1 MIQLISKSSTGK
13 IRVVLLEY
21 VWDDNIQ
28 GYYIF
33 RHSGQFNGKMT
44 QQPTVT
50 ITEGKA
56 GRSRKQQVELQYNHL
71 VKEKLDKGYKIW
83 EKPLEESTEEELQ
96 EFIGEIVTN
105 RDSVP
110 KPMLAKQ
117 ADKVVN
123 TKIFDKDWY
132 ASVKIDG
139 LRILIYMGVDGELH
153 TSSRGAM
160 NYDPAMYEILSN
172 PTLIE
177 IFKKY
182 PGIIL
187 DGEGYKHGKSLQ
199 EINSVAR
206 TQVTAKDYEFLQ
218 FYLYDIVDP
227 NKTFEE
233 RLLVIQ
239 EIANTYSLGFDPERV
254 WNRGELR
261 IQVVPHIK
269 ISGWDNMMSL
279 HNSMVNEGWEG
290 IVIRDPNSVY
300 KPNGRSNDMIKIKVY
315 SDLEAKVVGYTLG
328 ARGTED
334 MCFKC
339 VLPNGIEFLAK
350 PYGDRELKQNYV
362 DNFEKDYSGK
372 TAVVKYFYLSD
383 DGVPLQPSLKCF
395 RLEEDIPKNN

>member
-1 MIQLISKSSTGK
+1 MMQLISKSSTGK
-13 IRVVLLEY
+13 IRVVLIEY

-187 DGEGYKHGKSLQ
+187 DD
-199 EINSVAR
+199 INPRSIRDITYYIGRKALADKYGI
-206 TQVTAKDYEFLQ
+206 TIAKAGHIIGLLD
-218 FYLYDIVDP
+218 
-227 NKTFEE
+227 
-233 RLLVIQ
+233 LVIH
-239 EIANTYSLGFDPERV
+239 ET
-254 WNRGELR
+254 
-261 IQVVPHIK
+261 
-269 ISGWDNMMSL
+269 
-279 HNSMVNEGWEG
+279 
-290 IVIRDPNSVY
+290 
-300 KPNGRSNDMIKIKVY
+300 
-315 SDLEAKVVGYTLG
+315 
-328 ARGTED
+328 
-334 MCFKC
+334 
-339 VLPNGIEFLAK
+339 
-350 PYGDRELKQNYV
+350 
-362 DNFEKDYSGK
+362 
-372 TAVVKYFYLSD
+372 D
-383 DGVPLQPSLKCF
+383 DGRIEIVP
-395 RLEEDIPKNN
+395 NNVHRFK